1 MGGLPLNK
9 FLVIL
14 NERVMKK
21 FLIKEVDLVRKSTKD
36 CIIDINIALAIDEN
50 YITPSGV
57 LLFSILENNK
67 SSNIHFHIF
76 TTCCELDKFK
86 EFKEFKTNNIYFL
99 NEDYFSSLQTPGH
112 FTSAIYRIAIPS
124 ILQNRIKNV
133 LYKYQLKSKHVFITK
148 TL

>member
-86 EFKEFKTNNIYFL
+86 ERDSLIIGIRIQSSQCSFKILSGIPAVSLPKTSI
-99 NEDYFSSLQTPGH
+99 SSMP
-112 FTSAIYRIAIPS
+112 
-124 ILQNRIKNV
+124 
-133 LYKYQLKSKHVFITK
+133 
-148 TL
+148 